1 MTNTR
6 SILLLGGTGKTA
18 RRIAPRLAAA
28 GVEVR
33 TAARS
38 AADVTFDWDDP
49 IGHAD
54 ALAGID
60 AVYLVP
66 PSLRLDFAPLVTAF
80 LDRAEAAG
88 VHHVTFLSARGVDHL
103 PPEVPLRA
111 VELDLAGREAFS
123 HSVLRPAWFMQNFSE
138 AFFLPG
144 IVDAGVVSAPT
155 GDGAEAFIHADDIA
169 DAAAATLLDP
179 ATHDGT
185 GYELTGLEALTFGEV
200 AERIAATTGRTI
212 VHDDVDADAW
222 LEATVAAGVPHDYA
236 ALLQGLLAVV
246 HESGGAATTD
256 GVRHATGHEPR
267 TFADY
272 LAEPATVAAW
282 SAPAQVG

>member
-1 MTNTR
+1 MTNTPHV
-6 SILLLGGTGKTA
+6 LLLGGTGKTA

-28 GVEVR
+28 GAEVR

-38 AADVTFDWDDP
+38 GADVAFDWDDP
-49 IGHAD
+49 SGHDA
-54 ALAGID
+54 ALAAMD

-66 PSLRLDFAPLVTAF
+66 PALRLDFAPQVAAF

-88 VHHVTFLSARGVDHL
+88 VGHVTFLSARGVDQL
-103 PPEVPLRA
+103 PPEVALRA
-111 VELDLAGREAFS
+111 VELDLAHRSTFT

-144 IVDAGVVSAPT
+144 IVEAGVLDAPT

-179 ATHDGT
+179 AAHAGQE
-185 GYELTGLEALTFGEV
+185 YELTGPEALTFGQA
-200 AERIAATTGRTI
+200 AERISAVTGRTI
-212 VHDDVDADAW
+212 VHQDSDPGEW
-222 LEATVAAGVPHDYA
+222 LEQTVAAGVPQDYA
-236 ALLQGLLAVV
+236 SLLQGLLAVV

-256 GVRHATGHEPR
+256 AVRRATGHAPR
-267 TFADY
+267 SFADY
-272 LAEPATVAAW
+272 LADPATVAAW
-282 SAPAQVG
+282 TTPVPAR